1 MYTEI
6 NDDERDQIYN
16 KEPSKCKGWFWTNIE
31 QCKEYKEK
39 LFYPLRTMLNEL
51 PDLQDIK
58 YLKKMSEREI
68 L

>member
-16 KEPSKCKGWFWTNIE
+16 KEPSKCKGWFWADIE
-31 QCKEYKEK
+31 KCKENKER
-39 LFYPLRTMLNEL
+39 LFYPLRTMLDEL
-51 PDLQDIK
+51 PDLKDVK
-58 YLKKMSEREI
+58 YLKKMSERNI

>member
-31 QCKEYKEK
+31 QCKEYKAGTEG
-39 LFYPLRTMLNEL
+39 NQEGV
-51 PDLQDIK
+51 
-58 YLKKMSEREI
+58 
-68 L
+68 